1 MQAVQ
6 ERAIGGAPKAKIHM
20 EDTEAPAKLA
30 RELIAR
36 INLADLR
43 GREIVI
49 LCIGTDRSTGDALGP
64 LVGSRLVKTRQHLFT
79 VYGSLEQPVH
89 ASNLREKLAEIQ
101 RCHRDPFIVAVDAC
115 LGHLDSV
122 GCVSVGEGSLLPGAG
137 VHKPL
142 PPVGEVHITAI
153 VNVGGFLEYLVLQNT
168 RLNLVMQLADL
179 IAEGLLLAAREIAPA
194 QEEYA

>member
-1 MQAVQ
+1 MQTVQ
-6 ERAIGGAPKAKIHM
+6 EKSFATAPKVKIHM
-20 EDTEAPAKLA
+20 EDREAPSKLA
-30 RELIAR
+30 QELIAR
-36 INLADLR
+36 IKASNLR
-43 GREIVI
+43 NREIVL

-64 LVGSRLVKTRQHLFT
+64 LVGSRLVKTGQELFT

-89 ASNLREKLAEIQ
+89 ASNLREKLAEIE
-101 RCHRDPFIVAVDAC
+101 RSHHNPFIVAVDAC

-122 GCVSVGEGSLLPGAG
+122 GYVNVGDGSLLPGAG

-179 IAEGLLLAAREIAPA
+179 IADGLLLAAREIAPA
-194 QEEYA
+194 REEYA

>member
-6 ERAIGGAPKAKIHM
+6 EKTFPTAPKFKIHM
-20 EDTEAPAKLA
+20 EDTEAPSKLA

-36 INLADLR
+36 INASNLR
-43 GREIVI
+43 NREIVL

-64 LVGSRLVKTRQHLFT
+64 LVGSRLAGTRQQLFT
-79 VYGSLEQPVH
+79 VYGSLDQPVH
-89 ASNLREKLAEIQ
+89 ASNLREKLAEIE
-101 RCHRDPFIVAVDAC
+101 RCHRNPFIVAVDAC

-122 GCVSVGEGSLLPGAG
+122 GCVNVGDGSLLPGAG

-179 IAEGLLLAAREIAPA
+179 IADSLLLAAREIAPA
-194 QEEYA
+194 REEYA